1 MTICDISKKHVL
13 VIREFGAY
21 NAIEDNYP
29 KYVIS
34 LDSITSNRDGIKH
47 LNLIDFLLDDS
58 LIK

>member
-1 MTICDISKKHVL
+1 MTICDISKKYVL